1 MIVRPDHCGARLRII
16 GDSAPAGCHL
26 EHCRCEPLLRIR
38 RGEPARP
45 LRRADHQWQLYLVR
59 IAALATQRES
69 RPGVCRRSRHRPRR
83 LRSRRMRCGRRRRGD
98 DMDLR
103 PSSWKSDR
111 DHHAGH
117 HAEAKPRLLAPAPRP
132 QRPRPGL
139 RRLRIRRS
147 HLQLVIHLPPTGRPH
162 HPRPPLLVQP
172 SARGGT
178 RPRHHSE
185 GARRVAAGRRR
196 LRGCHWGRLP
206 LGSARPGRAPLSP
219 RTVVVACRQLSV
231 CGSRPGLTRTC
242 QTPGERSR
250 MLPCTGPVDR
260 ARAHDGERPWPTD
273 EIPDG
278 EVRERPNRT
287 HC

>member
-103 PSSWKSDR
+103 PSSWKSDC

-206 LGSARPGRAPLSP
+206 LGSAATAVGATGESTSVAAHGCGGVPAALGLRVPARAGPHLSDAW
-219 RTVVVACRQLSV
+219 RAFAYAALHGT
-231 CGSRPGLTRTC
+231 SRPSTGTR
-242 QTPGERSR
+242 RRAS
-250 MLPCTGPVDR
+250 VADR
-260 ARAHDGERPWPTD
+260 RNP
-273 EIPDG
+273 
-278 EVRERPNRT
+278 
-287 HC
+287 

>member
-45 LRRADHQWQLYLVR
+45 LRRADHQWQLYLAR

-69 RPGVCRRSRHRPRR
+69 RPGVCRRSRHRSGR

-196 LRGCHWGRLP
+196 PRDCHWGRLP
-206 LGSARPGRAPLSP
+206 LGLAATGVSATGESTSVAAHGCGGVPAALGLRVQARADPHLSDAW
-219 RTVVVACRQLSV
+219 RAFAYAALHGT
-231 CGSRPGLTRTC
+231 SRPSTGTR
-242 QTPGERSR
+242 RRAS
-250 MLPCTGPVDR
+250 VADR
-260 ARAHDGERPWPTD
+260 RNP
-273 EIPDG
+273 
-278 EVRERPNRT
+278 
-287 HC
+287 